1 MGQKVSPVGLR
12 IGINKDWESKW
23 YAPNKDFAK
32 YLNTDIKIREYLE
45 KNLKGSSV
53 ASIVIERNNKRTNI
67 IINTSK
73 PGVVIGRGGEEIE
86 KHKKALAKL
95 TGEDIYISIVE
106 IKQPDLNA
114 ALVAEQIAMQ
124 IENRVSFRVAQKK
137 AIRNTMKA
145 GAKGIKTLISGRL
158 NGAEIARSE
167 GYNEGTVPLHTLR
180 ADIDYAHKEAD
191 TIYGKIGVKVWIY
204 KGEILPAKETREVK
218 KMLIP
223 KRTKYRKPHRI
234 SYEGKSKGK
243 NVLSFGEYGL
253 VAKEGAYITAR
264 QIEAARVAMTREM
277 KKSKRGKVFIN
288 IFPHLARTKKPL
300 EVRMGSG
307 KGNVEEWVAV
317 VKEGKIMFEM
327 TDVTEETAR
336 EAFRLAGHKLPI
348 KTKFIKKEEVQTNE
362 N

>member
-23 YAPNKDFAK
+23 FASNKDFAK
-32 YLNTDIKIREYLE
+32 YLNTDMKIRKYLE

-53 ASIVIERNNKRTNI
+53 ANIVIERNNKRTNI

-124 IENRVSFRVAQKK
+124 IENRASFRVAQKK

-145 GAKGIKTLISGRL
+145 GAKGIKTLVSGRL

-167 GYNEGTVPLHTLR
+167 GYSEGTVPLHTLR
-180 ADIDYAHKEAD
+180 ADIDYSHKEAN

-204 KGEILPAKETREVK
+204 KGEILPAK
-218 KMLIP
+218 
-223 KRTKYRKPHRI
+223 
-234 SYEGKSKGK
+234 GNKG
-243 NVLSFGEYGL
+243 
-253 VAKEGAYITAR
+253 
-264 QIEAARVAMTREM
+264 
-277 KKSKRGKVFIN
+277 
-288 IFPHLARTKKPL
+288 
-300 EVRMGSG
+300 
-307 KGNVEEWVAV
+307 GNVNANS
-317 VKEGKIMFEM
+317 
-327 TDVTEETAR
+327 
-336 EAFRLAGHKLPI
+336 
-348 KTKFIKKEEVQTNE
+348 KKN
-362 N
+362 